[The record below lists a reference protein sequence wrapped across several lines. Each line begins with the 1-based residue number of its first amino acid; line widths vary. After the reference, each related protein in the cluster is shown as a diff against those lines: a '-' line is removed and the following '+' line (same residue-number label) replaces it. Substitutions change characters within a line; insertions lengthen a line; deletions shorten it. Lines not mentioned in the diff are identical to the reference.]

1 MSYTVTRGFITAAFD
16 TAESAAT
23 YITEHITKDYY
34 DAMLDD
40 CYEPVEICG
49 YEYMPSVALY
59 RCDETAYRCGY
70 NDYCDSLYSDIE
82 DTINRMDAG
91 SAEEMYGFTVR
102 CEDEE

>member
-23 YITEHITKDYY
+23 YIAENIPEDIY
-34 DAMLDD
+34 DEMLDD
-40 CYEPVEICG
+40 CYAPVEICG
-49 YEYMPSVALY
+49 YEYAPSVALY

-82 DTINRMDAG
+82 DTLSHMEAG
-91 SAEEMYGFTVR
+91 DTEEMYRFTVLYAG
-102 CEDEE
+102 EE